1 MLLLTLL
8 LRKKRNSME
17 YKLTEKQ
24 LNEILQYLLTRPAGE
39 VWGILTMID
48 TLTKEQNPP
57 PSED

>member
-1 MLLLTLL
+1 
-8 LRKKRNSME
+8 ME
-17 YKLTEKQ
+17 YKLTEKE

-39 VWGILTMID
+39 VWGILLMID